1 MTQQGPEINQLGAN
15 MAGFFSN
22 IDSIAVSLFV
32 DILIDLLTNI
42 SDGDTD
48 IETRCLV
55 YFNIFRIERPGPRL
69 ECSRPD
75 CPLDLRRS
83 VLMMMITII
92 IRVSYYLQDTTLD
105 KRANPHSHSPPEM
118 SST

>member
-1 MTQQGPEINQLGAN
+1 MTQQGPGINQLGAN

-42 SDGDTD
+42 SDGNTD

-55 YFNIFRIERPGPRL
+55 YDKESDHSYKAVRT
-69 ECSRPD
+69 
-75 CPLDLRRS
+75 CPQKSDG
-83 VLMMMITII
+83 
-92 IRVSYYLQDTTLD
+92 
-105 KRANPHSHSPPEM
+105 
-118 SST
+118 